1 MAITI
6 GSRGLEEVNLE
17 IPQGTSLSFDIAHT
31 DESGNPIDHTGTT
44 CRMAFQNAKDPTD
57 MYDLSDCCTPTGTG
71 FVVSIPMS
79 VSKEL
84 PVTSSKYRLV
94 WDLIVYSNDNDSTC
108 VCYGTV
114 TVDDTYALDGD

>member
-17 IPQGTSLSFDIAHT
+17 IPQGTSLSFDITHL
-31 DESGNPIDHTGTT
+31 DESDQPIDHTGTT
-44 CRMAFQNAKDPTD
+44 CRMAFQNAKNPSE
-57 MYDLSDCCTPTGTG
+57 MYDLSDCCIPTSTG
-71 FVVSIPMS
+71 FVVTIPMS
-79 VSKEL
+79 KTLTL
-84 PVTSSKYRLV
+84 PVSSSKSKLV

-108 VCYGTV
+108 VCYGMV